1 MTYGPP
7 PNNQNWQQPQGYGPP
22 PQQPGYYPQQQ
33 GYGPPPGYGPMK
45 PKLPGA
51 VVWLGVVA
59 MLFALT
65 EIAIGPG
72 GSIASLTVR
81 VIAMLVTFTG
91 GIMVLNRQRA
101 GAILITI
108 GSALTALTVLLL
120 VVAPGV
126 LGFWIIT
133 GDLGQ
138 DWKFY
143 ARAAV
148 ALVLLVWSLVPPVTK
163 ALTGKA
169 GPQQPPP
176 GPQQPP
182 PGYQQ
187 PPPGYQQPPTW
198 R

>member
-1 MTYGPP
+1 
-7 PNNQNWQQPQGYGPP
+7 
-22 PQQPGYYPQQQ
+22 
-33 GYGPPPGYGPMK
+33 
-45 PKLPGA
+45 
-51 VVWLGVVA
+51 
-59 MLFALT
+59 
-65 EIAIGPG
+65 
-72 GSIASLTVR
+72 
-81 VIAMLVTFTG
+81 MLVIFVG
-91 GIMVLNRQRA
+91 GVMVLNRQRA

-108 GSALTALTVLLL
+108 GSALTALTVLLMA
-120 VVAPGV
+120 VAPGV
-126 LGFWIIT
+126 LGYWVIA
-133 GDLGQ
+133 GDLGD

-148 ALVLLVWSLVPPVTK
+148 ALVLLVWSLTPPVTR

-169 GPQQPPP
+169 

>member
-7 PNNQNWQQPQGYGPP
+7 PNNQNWQQPPQGY
-22 PQQPGYYPQQQ
+22 QQPGYYPQQQ
-33 GYGPPPGYGPMK
+33 GQGMPPVYGPAK

-51 VVWLGVVA
+51 VLWLGVVA
-59 MLFALT
+59 ILFALS
-65 EIAIGPG
+65 EIATGIG
-72 GSIASLTVR
+72 GSFASLAVR
-81 VIAMLVTFTG
+81 VIAMLVILVG

-120 VVAPGV
+120 AVAPGV
-126 LGFWIIT
+126 LGFYVIV
-133 GDLGQ
+133 GDLGS
-138 DWKFY
+138 DWKYY

-148 ALVLLVWSLVPPVTK
+148 ALVLLVWALTPPVTR
-163 ALTGKA
+163 ALTA
-169 GPQQPPP
+169 QP
-176 GPQQPP
+176 GLQQPP